1 MTMAG
6 QAHPEE
12 LIRFNAA
19 TGKFEVGREAL
30 ATLSAHRGPVGV
42 VAVCGRARQ
51 GKSYI
56 LNQLLGQSSGFQV
69 AATHRPCTK
78 GLWMW
83 SAPVPRTAPDGS
95 PYHLVRPAA
104 ALPISVLRVDHTPL
118 PVCCPQK

>member
-1 MTMAG
+1 MGEEAIRTL
-6 QAHPEE
+6 QRHP
-12 LIRFNAA
+12 
-19 TGKFEVGREAL
+19 
-30 ATLSAHRGPVGV
+30 GPVGV

-83 SAPVPRTAPDGS
+83 SAPIERKALDGS
-95 PYHLVRPAA
+95 KYHMVRLYTHLFPSFL
-104 ALPISVLRVDHTPL
+104 LPSR
-118 PVCCPQK
+118 C